1 MEDTQEQEQIQD
13 DGDSPVSFSLK
24 LKLFFGLH
32 WRGLVC
38 ILTPVIFAPLL
49 IEPIEPYCWV
59 AYALCVM
66 AVYWVTEAIPLPV
79 TALIPL
85 AIFPLADVMPG
96 MDVAKLY
103 CNDTIFVFMGSLM
116 LACAIEQSG
125 LHNRMALWA
134 IRTIGYSHYKL
145 LFAMSFMTMF
155 ASMWMTN
162 TAATTMVV
170 PINFAL
176 LKVFEDQGL
185 LNTYDTTPHGDLV
198 ASDFTTCYF
207 CAATFS
213 ATIGGVGTLIGTATN
228 LVFKGL
234 LEVSFPNVPEYL
246 SFPLFS
252 GFSVPYMI
260 VMELLLYLAMIIM
273 FFGFLRPNSKA
284 ARAAKISP
292 EGVEAA
298 KIAVEEQTAS
308 LGRLS
313 YHEIN
318 VVILF
323 SLAVLLF
330 FTRSPQMFLGWADRI
345 IMYFEEEDKKYIRDS
360 SIATGMALVMLWL
373 PMSLNALKSFTV
385 AEDLPKGRV
394 HSVLHYTSM
403 DAALPWSFMFLLG
416 GGFAISAAAGPN
428 YTNLNGVIGDFLAKL
443 SGLPNS
449 VIVLILIIFTML
461 LTNLAS
467 NVAVATVFV
476 PIGMTMATK
485 VGANPLLY
493 NLASGLSA
501 SYCFMLPVGTP
512 GNLIVQGAAR
522 IATKQ
527 MILAGIAPSVITV
540 LITWGA
546 MFSWAPIIWSDLKMD
561 VNNLTWTETTK
572 Y

>member
-1 MEDTQEQEQIQD
+1 
-13 DGDSPVSFSLK
+13 
-24 LKLFFGLH
+24 
-32 WRGLVC
+32 
-38 ILTPVIFAPLL
+38 
-49 IEPIEPYCWV
+49 
-59 AYALCVM
+59 
-66 AVYWVTEAIPLPV
+66 
-79 TALIPL
+79 
-85 AIFPLADVMPG
+85 
-96 MDVAKLY
+96 
-103 CNDTIFVFMGSLM
+103 
-116 LACAIEQSG
+116 
-125 LHNRMALWA
+125 
-134 IRTIGYSHYKL
+134 
-145 LFAMSFMTMF
+145 
-155 ASMWMTN
+155 MWMTN

-185 LNTYDTTPHGDLV
+185 LNTYDITPHGDLV

-234 LEVSFPNVPEYL
+234 LEASYPNVPEYL

-252 GFSVPYMI
+252 GFSIPYMI
-260 VMELLLYLAMIIM
+260 VMELLLYLAMIIK
-273 FFGFLRPNSKA
+273 FFGFLRPSSKA

-292 EGVEAA
+292 EGAAAA
-298 KIAVEEQTAS
+298 KIAVEEQSLS
-308 LGRLS
+308 LGKLS

-318 VVILF
+318 VMILF
-323 SLAVLLF
+323 SIAVLLF
-330 FTRSPQMFLGWADRI
+330 FTRSPQMFVGWADRI
-345 IMYFEEEDKKYIRDS
+345 IIHFEEKDKKYIRDS
-360 SIATGMALVMLWL
+360 AVAVGMTLIMLWL
-373 PMSLNALKSFTV
+373 PMSMNAVKSFTFKDV
-385 AEDLPKGRV
+385 DELPKGRV
-394 HSVLHYTSM
+394 PSVLHYSSM
-403 DAALPWSFMFLLG
+403 DDALPWSFMFLLG
-416 GGFAISAAAGPN
+416 GGFAISEAAGPK
-428 YTNLNGVIGDFLAKL
+428 YSDLNGVIGDYLSKL

-449 VIVLILIIFTML
+449 VIVLILIISAVL

-476 PIGMTMATK
+476 PIGMTIASK

-493 NLASGLSA
+493 NLASGLAA

-527 MILAGIAPSVITV
+527 MILAGIAPTIITV

-546 MFSWAPIIWSDLKMD
+546 MFGWAPIIWSDLKMD
-561 VNNLTWTETTK
+561 VNNLTWTETQK